1 MTRSIQIPARALE
14 YCTSALL
21 AMPAQRLHDLHSLLP
36 PIWNAYS
43 VPQATALG
51 PYLPVPKPAVD
62 RVREM
67 LEELQYS
74 RAVADAVDAV
84 SIVQLRSDIRWLAG
98 EDEDSPIVSRH
109 SFAEGSRYAASWMK
123 DIVETTGA
131 TCEVQPFLIGFAP
144 NLICRYPAA
153 TNTTATV
160 VLGAHY
166 DSRGSFGSPRA
177 PGADDNGSG
186 TVGVLSIARLI
197 GSKGIEFKSN
207 VELALFAGEEQ
218 GLLGSKHY
226 AKQLREVNKN
236 VTFMLQADSVA
247 YRTPGT
253 QSQLGL
259 PDLIGTPEAAQ
270 LVGNISNLYS
280 PELHVGYTPV
290 CCSDHQSFHEQGFPA
305 TWIYESAGPVID
317 PMYHN
322 SGDLSDRIGY
332 DFNQL
337 RSAVKVM
344 VCPLPVNLFQLRT

>member
-1 MTRSIQIPARALE
+1 
-14 YCTSALL
+14 
-21 AMPAQRLHDLHSLLP
+21 MPSGTEL
-36 PIWNAYS
+36 
-43 VPQATALG
+43 T
-51 PYLPVPKPAVD
+51 PYLPVPKPAID
-62 RVREM
+62 GVRE
-67 LEELQYS
+67 LLKTLHYS
-74 RAVADAVDAV
+74 SAIADVVDAV
-84 SIVQLRSDIRWLAG
+84 SIVQLGSDIRWLSG
-98 EDEDSPIVSRH
+98 EDGSSPIVSRH

-123 DIVETTGA
+123 DEIEETGA
-131 TCEVQPFLIGFAP
+131 ICELQPFLLGFAP
-144 NLICRYPAA
+144 NLICRYPGT

-160 VLGAHY
+160 ILGAHY

-197 GSKGIEFKSN
+197 ASKGIAFESN

-226 AKQLREVNKN
+226 AKQLRAANKN

-253 QSQLGL
+253 QPQLGL

-280 PELHVGYTPV
+280 PELRVGYTPV

-332 DFNQL
+332 DFSQL

-344 VCPLPVNLFQLRT
+344 FATILHAAGYHTAARGGFEEQHVFKVCKHL